1 MRIWHEQDYN
11 QTLLVD
17 LLKPEDPPI
26 PLDSFIKRQTT
37 KIDTVRTMLNSTWT
51 KQAVDILREE
61 LENLEKDQTATFFD
75 SVAALMS
82 NQVRELTSKS
92 INEYVQFFR
101 QFKRED
107 GRYPTPQEIVMRDY
121 EPDTP
126 FEKTFLTLKLEIL
139 GKESSREIRFEKDLT
154 DVRNRL
160 VEIVDTMVERINNI
174 PRADTQIAN
183 SAKTKLWDIE
193 RDDVIVIRAKDEI
206 R

>member
-1 MRIWHEQDYN
+1 
-11 QTLLVD
+11 
-17 LLKPEDPPI
+17 
-26 PLDSFIKRQTT
+26 
-37 KIDTVRTMLNSTWT
+37 
-51 KQAVDILREE
+51 
-61 LENLEKDQTATFFD
+61 
-75 SVAALMS
+75 
-82 NQVRELTSKS
+82 
-92 INEYVQFFR
+92 
-101 QFKRED
+101 
-107 GRYPTPQEIVMRDY
+107 MRDY